1 MDNKFVYVF
10 DIDMRD
16 KLLSA
21 NYRLLKSDDKQNIF
35 IFENKGTLS
44 FGLND
49 VKNKNFIFSDT
60 LTF

>member
-10 DIDMRD
+10 DINMRD

-21 NYRLLKSDDKQNIF
+21 NYRLLKSDGKQNIF

-44 FGLND
+44 FESND
-49 VKNKNFIFSDT
+49 KRNKNFIFSDT